1 MKIFKEM
8 LWHIILLTVSVLF
21 VLAVRAID
29 RSFPVLKDFEV
40 TSQQVTDVSVIIE
53 GKVNKVRDCKLLEIN
68 AFTPEGRKLSINFLD
83 KPIEENQGT
92 RPVGIQFWGPWE
104 LFNQNNTSINI
115 FITHSCSVFWS
126 QTSKLTT
133 LTLVRVVEPAAL
145 PDPTFKE

>member
-1 MKIFKEM
+1 MKILREL

-40 TSQQVTDVSVIIE
+40 TSQQVTDVSDIIE

-68 AFTPEGRKLSINFLD
+68 AFTPEGRKLAINFLD
-83 KPIEENQGT
+83 KPIEENLRT

-104 LFNQNNTSINI
+104 LFNQNNTSVSI

-126 QTSKLTT
+126 QTTNLTT

>member
-8 LWHIILLTVSVLF
+8 LWHVILLTVSVLF
-21 VLAVRAID
+21 VLAVRDID

-40 TSQQVTDVSVIIE
+40 TSQQVTDASVIIE

-68 AFTPEGRKLSINFLD
+68 AFTPEGRKLSINFPG
-83 KPIEENQGT
+83 KPIEENLST

-133 LTLVRVVEPAAL
+133 LTLVKAPEPENLA
-145 PDPTFKE
+145 PVFKE

>member
-1 MKIFKEM
+1 MKILREL
-8 LWHIILLTVSVLF
+8 LWHLLLLVISVLF

-40 TSQQVTDVSVIIE
+40 TSQQITDVSVIIE

-68 AFTPEGRKLSINFLD
+68 AFTPEGRRIAINFLD

-92 RPVGIQFWGPWE
+92 RPIGVQFWGPWE

-115 FITHSCSVFWS
+115 FITHACSVFWS

-133 LTLVRVVEPAAL
+133 LKLVKVPGSEKLAPV
-145 PDPTFKE
+145 FKE

>member
-1 MKIFKEM
+1 MKILREL
-8 LWHIILLTVSVLF
+8 LWHLLLLVISVLF
-21 VLAVRAID
+21 ILAVRAID

-68 AFTPEGRKLSINFLD
+68 AFTPEGRKLSINFPG
-83 KPIEENQGT
+83 KPIEENLST

-126 QTSKLTT
+126 QTSKLIT
-133 LTLVRVVEPAAL
+133 LTLVKVPGSEKLAPA
-145 PDPTFKE
+145 FKE

>member
-8 LWHIILLTVSVLF
+8 LWHVILLTVSVLF

-40 TSQQVTDVSVIIE
+40 TSQQITDVSVIIE

-68 AFTPEGRKLSINFLD
+68 AFTPEGRKLAINFLD
-83 KPIEENQGT
+83 RPIEENQGT
-92 RPVGIQFWGPWE
+92 RPVGIQFWGPGE

-126 QTSKLTT
+126 QTTKLTT
-133 LTLVRVVEPAAL
+133 LTLVKVPESENLAPA
-145 PDPTFKE
+145 FKE

>member
-53 GKVNKVRDCKLLEIN
+53 GKVNKVRDCKLLKIN
-68 AFTPEGRKLSINFLD
+68 AFTPEGRKLAINFLD
-83 KPIEENQGT
+83 KPIEENLST

-104 LFNQNNTSINI
+104 LFNQNNTSISI

-133 LTLVRVVEPAAL
+133 LKLVKVPEPENLAPA
-145 PDPTFKE
+145 FKE